1 MLVCITTSGTGS
13 RLNEYTNFTNK
24 SLVKLGDKLAICYII
39 EKYPEDTRFII
50 TLGHFG
56 KFVKDFLELAYPE
69 IFFTFVW
76 IDQYEGEGSSL
87 GYSLLCAKDL
97 LQEPFIFHC
106 CDTIIDTKVIFQEYN
121 IVYVSKSNKY
131 NTYSSINVLNDNVIK
146 FNKKG
151 EQNNDYIYL
160 GIFFMKN
167 YKEFWKN
174 LEELYLLDK
183 NNSSLS
189 DVHSIIKMV
198 DNKIEFKY
206 KYIDKFYDTGTVESY
221 KEAQNH
227 FKGNYDILDKYN
239 ESLCF
244 MKDKVIKF
252 FHDKKVNKQRVL
264 RAADLYPNVPKIL
277 DSRDNFMVMEHI
289 DGILLSESQTFDI
302 LDLLKWSEK
311 NLWLNKTINPLFV
324 NTSYNFYYTKTID
337 RIKTIPFLNDEIT
350 IVNGMNTGKIYD
362 LLNKVNFDNLC
373 SDTFYKFHG
382 DFILD
387 NILKTNNGFILLDWR
402 HEFGN
407 ELYLGDIY
415 YDLAKLKHNSIFNH
429 KNIKQNLFTI
439 TKNNLNVFVD
449 LKCNYNLIKQLDDYN
464 LFIKSREFDMNKINI
479 FTAIIWLNMAPLY
492 EGTLREFLFYFGKLN
507 LYLAIQERL

>member
-1 MLVCITTSGTGS
+1 MIVCITTSGTGS

-39 EKYPEDTRFII
+39 ENYPNDTTFII

-69 IFFTFVW
+69 ISFIFVW
-76 IDQYEGEGSSL
+76 IDKYEGEGSSL
-87 GYSLLCAKDL
+87 GYSLLSAKHL

-106 CDTIIDTKVIFQEYN
+106 CDTIINTEVKFHEYN
-121 IVYVSKSNKY
+121 TVYVSKSNKY

-146 FNKKG
+146 INKKG
-151 EQNNDYIYL
+151 EANNDYIYL
-160 GIFFMKN
+160 GISFIKN
-167 YKEFWKN
+167 YIDFWKN
-174 LEELYLLDK
+174 LEELYLNDK

-189 DVHSIIKMV
+189 DVHSIMKMV
-198 DNKIEFKY
+198 ENGLNFKY
-206 KYIDKFYDTGTVESY
+206 KYIEKFHDTGTIESY
-221 KEAQNH
+221 KEAQNS
-227 FKGNYDILDKYN
+227 FKGIYDILDKYN

-252 FHDKKVNKQRVL
+252 FYDQKVNKQRVL
-264 RAADLYPNVPKIL
+264 RALDLYPNVPKIIN
-277 DSRDNFMVMEHI
+277 SRDNFIVMEYI
-289 DGILLSESQTFDI
+289 DGILLSESENFDI
-302 LDLLKWSEK
+302 LNLLKWSEK
-311 NLWLNKTINPLFV
+311 NLWINKTV
-324 NTSYNFYYTKTID
+324 NTSFIKTCYNFYYTKTVD
-337 RIKTIPFLNDEIT
+337 RIKTIPFLDEEIT
-350 IVNGMNTGKIYD
+350 IINGFHIGKIKD
-362 LLNKVNFDNLC
+362 LLDKIDFNSLC

-387 NILKTNNGFILLDWR
+387 NILKKDDKFVLLDWR

-429 KNIKQNLFTI
+429 KNIKENLYTI
-439 TKNNLNVFVD
+439 NNNTSNVFVD
-449 LKCNYNLIKQLDDYN
+449 LKCNFILIKQLEDFN
-464 LFIKSREFDMNKINI
+464 SFIISRGLDMNKINI
-479 FTAIIWLNMAPLY
+479 LTAIIWLNMAPLY
-492 EGTLREFLFYFGKLN
+492 EGKLREFLFYFGKLN

>member
-1 MLVCITTSGTGS
+1 
-13 RLNEYTNFTNK
+13 
-24 SLVKLGDKLAICYII
+24 
-39 EKYPEDTRFII
+39 
-50 TLGHFG
+50 
-56 KFVKDFLELAYPE
+56 VKDYSKP
-69 IFFTFVW
+69 TFKLDTQNLSSAIVT
-76 IDQYEGEGSSL
+76 IHGDMFQYVTLNGLYLSSSNTTIPTSSL
-87 GYSLLCAKDL
+87 NLYSHIKSISGRYPAVDVF
-97 LQEPFIFHC
+97 P
-106 CDTIIDTKVIFQEYN
+106 VYEYD
-121 IVYVSKSNKY
+121 
-131 NTYSSINVLNDNVIK
+131 VLN
-146 FNKKG
+146 G
-151 EQNNDYIYL
+151 
-160 GIFFMKN
+160 
-167 YKEFWKN
+167 
-174 LEELYLLDK
+174 
-183 NNSSLS
+183 
-189 DVHSIIKMV
+189 
-198 DNKIEFKY
+198 
-206 KYIDKFYDTGTVESY
+206 GTVLQF
-221 KEAQNH
+221 KMPDNLP
-227 FKGNYDILDKYN
+227 KGNYDILDKYN

-252 FHDKKVNKQRVL
+252 FYDEKVNKQRVL
-264 RAADLYPNVPKIL
+264 RAIDLYPNVPKIL

-289 DGILLSESQTFDI
+289 HGILLSESQTFDI

-311 NLWLNKTINPLFV
+311 NLWLNKTINPSFIK
-324 NTSYNFYYTKTID
+324 TSYNFYYTKTID

-362 LLNKVNFDNLC
+362 LLNKVNFDTLC
-373 SDTFYKFHG
+373 SNTFYKFHG

-387 NILKTNNGFILLDWR
+387 NILKTNNGFVLVDWR

-415 YDLAKLKHNSIFNH
+415 YDLSKLKHNSIFNH

-479 FTAIIWLNMAPLY
+479 LTAIIWLNMAPLY